1 MVSVDVKHHVYLLTD
16 FTSIPPS
23 RALLPVPNKPYG
35 FCGRSA
41 PCLLTYALPCN
52 VSIVN
57 VTVREGPTTSDL
69 CDVYVFECVCS
80 CVDVVYINI
89 EKRILALLFLQLELL
104 MVAGVMV
111 ADVDRASDT
120 RQLL

>member
-1 MVSVDVKHHVYLLTD
+1 M
-16 FTSIPPS
+16 
-23 RALLPVPNKPYG
+23 
-35 FCGRSA
+35 
-41 PCLLTYALPCN
+41 
-52 VSIVN
+52 
-57 VTVREGPTTSDL
+57 TVREGPTTSDL